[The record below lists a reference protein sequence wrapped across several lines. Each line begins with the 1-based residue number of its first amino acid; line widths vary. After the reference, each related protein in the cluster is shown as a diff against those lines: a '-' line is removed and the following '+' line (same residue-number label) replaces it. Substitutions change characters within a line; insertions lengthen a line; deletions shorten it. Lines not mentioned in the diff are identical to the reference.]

1 MACPCSRLHVTETES
16 KNPTADH
23 KFYESAAE
31 ELFSSAD
38 SPSTAIDCGP
48 LPAPVKGEVSLTA
61 TVFESVATYSCF
73 PGYTLQGNATRECG
87 ADAQWTG
94 QAPTCESKSLE

>member
-1 MACPCSRLHVTETES
+1 MACPCSRLHVAETES

-23 KFYESAAE
+23 NQPLKNYFH
-31 ELFSSAD
+31 LLILL
-38 SPSTAIDCGP
+38 STAIDCGP

-87 ADAQWTG
+87 ADAQWNG